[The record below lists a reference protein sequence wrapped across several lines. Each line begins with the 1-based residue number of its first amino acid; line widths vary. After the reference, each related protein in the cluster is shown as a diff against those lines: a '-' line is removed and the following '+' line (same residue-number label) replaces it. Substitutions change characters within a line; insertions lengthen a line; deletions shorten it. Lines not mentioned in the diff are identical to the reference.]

1 MLGLG
6 FLYSVLRSYSV
17 LSISH
22 KNTSLEDVGRFH
34 MEHSDPKLKSLKI
47 NLGLSELYYLST
59 CNRVEFYG
67 YGKISEEAAQ
77 VLCDTVLDS
86 YPGYLVD
93 KIRVYQGEIAA
104 RHLFQVASSLDSLVV
119 GEREIITQVRT
130 SFEKSKKNNLS
141 GDLIRLLLRKTIETA
156 KRIYTETNIATNP
169 VSVVSL
175 AYRKLRNFDLPLDAN
190 IVVVGS
196 GITNTTLCRF
206 LRKHGFKNFKIYNR
220 TLSNA
225 ESLAE
230 EIGGSAHPLSE
241 LKDFNGKC
249 DILLSCTSAP
259 DSVITS
265 SIFER
270 LKKENSKRIVA
281 IDLAIPHD
289 ISARIPKEDMQ
300 LININELRDEADKNI
315 KMRESELEKCEEIID
330 ECFSEF
336 KGMYAERKVERLMK
350 DVPTQIKEIRRKT
363 QEEVFGKD
371 WQKLDEESQEL
382 ISKML
387 DYMEKKC
394 ISIPMKTAKQI
405 MLDKSY
411 AKHEN

>member
-1 MLGLG
+1 M
-6 FLYSVLRSYSV
+6 
-17 LSISH
+17 
-22 KNTSLEDVGRFH
+22 EDVGRFH
-34 MEHSDPKLKSLKI
+34 TEHNNPKLNQLKEK
-47 NLGLSELYYLST
+47 LGLSELYYLST

-67 YGKISEEAAQ
+67 YGLLKENAAKI
-77 VLCDTVLDS
+77 LCDTLLEK

-93 KIRVYQGEIAA
+93 KIRLYQGEIAA

-130 SFEKSKKNNLS
+130 SFELSKKYGLS

-156 KRIYTETNIATNP
+156 KRIYTETHISTNP

-175 AYRKLRNFDLPLDAN
+175 AYRKLRNFDIPLDAH

-206 LRKHGFKNFKIYNR
+206 LKKHGFRNFKIYNR
-220 TLSNA
+220 TLENA
-225 ESLAE
+225 QKLADE
-230 EIGGSAHPLSE
+230 MNGEALALSE
-241 LKDFNGKC
+241 LINFEGRC

-259 DSVITS
+259 DSVITQH
-265 SIFER
+265 IFAR
-270 LKKENSKRIVA
+270 LKAQNPKRIFA

-289 ISARIPKEDMQ
+289 ISSRIPKEEME
-300 LININELRDEADKNI
+300 LININDLRDEAEKNI

-330 ECFSEF
+330 ESFMEF
-336 KGMYAERKVERLMK
+336 NVMYAERKVERLMRQ
-350 DVPTQIKEIRRKT
+350 VPIQIKEIRRKT

-371 WQKLDEESQEL
+371 WQKLDAESQEL
-382 ISKML
+382 MVKML

-394 ISIPMKTAKQI
+394 ISIPMKTAKEI
-405 MLDKSY
+405 MLNKSY
-411 AKHEN
+411 VKK